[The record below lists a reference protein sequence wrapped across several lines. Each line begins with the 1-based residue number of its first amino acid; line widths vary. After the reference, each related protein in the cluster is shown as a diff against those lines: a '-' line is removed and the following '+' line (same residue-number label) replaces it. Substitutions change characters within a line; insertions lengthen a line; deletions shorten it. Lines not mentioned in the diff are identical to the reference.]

1 MVSVIIPVYNVE
13 KYLEKCLDSV
23 LSQTF
28 KNLEIILVDDGSTD
42 GSSKIIDTY
51 SLKDSRIKVIHKENG
66 GVSSAR
72 NKGLEVATGEYVC
85 FIDSDDIIEE
95 NFIEELF
102 NELISSNSDISMCPI
117 RWIDETVYKVSELEN
132 EKVFETKDL
141 LKHFFVEGVLKE
153 LLYAPWNK
161 LFNRSI
167 LKDSYFNTNYALGE
181 DILFVFE
188 VLLKSNKLCFTN
200 KTSYGYIQRYTSAM
214 HTKSIEKLCG
224 YISAAEDIYNLSIA
238 NHLNCT
244 ELCFAWM
251 YKHILNLMFR
261 AVREKKWFAQR
272 EEYYTILKKHNP
284 LRNIKSNLKRIYILI
299 FGANC

>member
-214 HTKSIEKLCG
+214 HTKSIEKLLG
-224 YISAAEDIYNLSIA
+224 YISATEDIYNLCIENKLECSIS
-238 NHLNCT
+238 
-244 ELCFAWM
+244 CFAWR
-251 YKHILNLMFR
+251 YKHILNLMVNSIKNKQQFSR
-261 AVREKKWFAQR
+261 KK
-272 EEYYTILKKHNP
+272 EYYNILKYNNP
-284 LRNIKSNLKRIYILI
+284 LKDIKSNLKRIFVLV
-299 FGANC
+299 FGA